1 MSTAIVTGGTRG
13 LGLAIAER
21 LARGGLRVAAIY
33 RADADAAHAAEAS
46 LAALAPGSRA
56 FAADLADPSAVDAVV
71 GRIEAELGPPAVLVN
86 NAFRGGRPARKL
98 HELPPEAWIEDLA
111 SNLTGPFL
119 ITRAVL
125 PGMLARRAGRVVF
138 IGSLA
143 MHGERG
149 RAAYVTAKA
158 GLAGLSRAIALEY
171 ARSGITSNVV
181 APGYLDAGAFLALPP
196 DVREAAEK
204 RVPVGR
210 LGRAHEVAELVHY
223 LTRPEAAY
231 VTGQV
236 LGIDGGMS

>member
-33 RADADAAHAAEAS
+33 RADADAARAAEAT
-46 LAALAPGSRA
+46 LGALAPGSRA
-56 FAADLADPSAVDAVV
+56 FAADLADPDAVDAVLAT
-71 GRIEAELGPPAVLVN
+71 IEAEVGPPSVLVN
-86 NAFRGGRPARKL
+86 NAFRGGRPARKV
-98 HELPPEAWIEDLA
+98 HEIPPEAWIEDLA

-119 ITRAVL
+119 VTRAVL
-125 PGMLARRAGRVVF
+125 PGMVARRAGRVVF

-158 GLAGLSRAIALEY
+158 GLAGLSRAVALEY
-171 ARSGITSNVV
+171 ARSGITSN
-181 APGYLDAGAFLALPP
+181 LDAGAFLGLPP

-210 LGRAHEVAELVHY
+210 LGRADEVAELVHY

>member
-1 MSTAIVTGGTRG
+1 MV
-13 LGLAIAER
+13 
-21 LARGGLRVAAIY
+21 
-33 RADADAAHAAEAS
+33 
-46 LAALAPGSRA
+46 
-56 FAADLADPSAVDAVV
+56 
-71 GRIEAELGPPAVLVN
+71 
-86 NAFRGGRPARKL
+86 
-98 HELPPEAWIEDLA
+98 
-111 SNLTGPFL
+111 
-119 ITRAVL
+119 
-125 PGMLARRAGRVVF
+125 ARRAGRVVF

-158 GLAGLSRAIALEY
+158 GLAGLSRAVALEY

-181 APGYLDAGAFLALPP
+181 APGYLDAGAFLGLPP

-210 LGRAHEVAELVHY
+210 LGRADEVAELVHY